1 MSGIEN
7 FKQNSLQNGNL
18 FDKNK
23 QWMMPAATEPQP
35 AAPAQAAPTQAVA
48 TPPAAQNVKAQPQLK
63 NQTIRD
69 EFVKIKKDNGLF
81 RKFYNFLKNSTG
93 FGLGSKAIEAQI
105 DKFEQG
111 QVSEDDV
118 RKNIKQYQISQ
129 ENALQTGG
137 DIAAAAVTVGGFYK
151 MKNFAAKNN
160 ARIEL
165 NAYNKFL
172 RFGQEFLEEAI
183 NSYGRKHGK
192 ETNIDIKKALTMTN
206 KKFYA
211 ITLPLLALAGGFT
224 KLYFNKF
231 ERIGS
236 KEYKAD
242 KHGKTKAEYKQE
254 KKILKKQK
262 RASNWKAF
270 WTGAVSGLMAP
281 VTFLAGGIAGV
292 PIFVASTLGI
302 KYATNKHEDKKS
314 LAGFVKSFADNGVM
328 NTAEVALLAIPSLR
342 KANYSKVLGEN
353 LEKLKTKFKDV
364 KLHNPEVGETK
375 TAYQELEDMMLT
387 NPKIKDI
394 IDHSYYS
401 NMEETVTKL
410 IDENI
415 FAAKFLQ
422 IKNNNLL
429 GTKNKYAGL
438 TDALKSSCP
447 ATRTMDEAQEFING
461 KFPGENYVVSKC
473 LGVGTIAETYLA
485 KGKDG
490 KEVCIKILKKGMDA
504 AKIQRD
510 KEKFIAMVKNGVA
523 DDMLT
528 EDQKY
533 LIKNIEN
540 LADGISKEVDFV
552 HEMNAAN
559 ELRKYTSAA
568 HVVKPIKAVDGAYIM
583 EKADGISVKT
593 LVEYY
598 NCKARLTELG
608 SNRFKGDEWAET
620 QRSAIIAKM
629 DEIKAKSPDFE
640 DFDLDT
646 KQIKKLLNQYMLVT
660 TEQFNKVNKGEKVIH
675 ADIHPENIFVNLNA
689 LKTGKGK
696 LFTLIDTG
704 NTIKMSKEEA
714 KHSLKLIALI
724 KNGNTKDLTDVVL
737 EGAVL
742 PEGLSKADATKLI
755 GDDLKD
761 IFFNNSTK
769 IDKMDIDSFYALSD
783 RLLRNYGIIPNNTQ
797 LNLVKAKTSSNNSY
811 EGLRNSFFKDKYTK
825 KFTDL
830 DDMLAEDRAAGKK
843 SSTATGWE
851 ATRTLGAAGKDF
863 AALALRKELY
873 VWFRE
878 TMNLF
883 NMSPKEAWNFIR
895 NKNMLKTNSEDYLTY
910 KFKQDMPGP
919 NDGKDMFGGMFG
931 AE

>member
-1 MSGIEN
+1 
-7 FKQNSLQNGNL
+7 
-18 FDKNK
+18 
-23 QWMMPAATEPQP
+23 
-35 AAPAQAAPTQAVA
+35 
-48 TPPAAQNVKAQPQLK
+48 
-63 NQTIRD
+63 
-69 EFVKIKKDNGLF
+69 
-81 RKFYNFLKNSTG
+81 
-93 FGLGSKAIEAQI
+93 
-105 DKFEQG
+105 
-111 QVSEDDV
+111 
-118 RKNIKQYQISQ
+118 
-129 ENALQTGG
+129 
-137 DIAAAAVTVGGFYK
+137 
-151 MKNFAAKNN
+151 
-160 ARIEL
+160 
-165 NAYNKFL
+165 
-172 RFGQEFLEEAI
+172 
-183 NSYGRKHGK
+183 
-192 ETNIDIKKALTMTN
+192 
-206 KKFYA
+206 
-211 ITLPLLALAGGFT
+211 
-224 KLYFNKF
+224 
-231 ERIGS
+231 
-236 KEYKAD
+236 
-242 KHGKTKAEYKQE
+242 
-254 KKILKKQK
+254 
-262 RASNWKAF
+262 
-270 WTGAVSGLMAP
+270 
-281 VTFLAGGIAGV
+281 
-292 PIFVASTLGI
+292 
-302 KYATNKHEDKKS
+302 
-314 LAGFVKSFADNGVM
+314 
-328 NTAEVALLAIPSLR
+328 
-342 KANYSKVLGEN
+342 
-353 LEKLKTKFKDV
+353 
-364 KLHNPEVGETK
+364 
-375 TAYQELEDMMLT
+375 
-387 NPKIKDI
+387 
-394 IDHSYYS
+394 
-401 NMEETVTKL
+401 
-410 IDENI
+410 
-415 FAAKFLQ
+415 
-422 IKNNNLL
+422 
-429 GTKNKYAGL
+429 
-438 TDALKSSCP
+438 
-447 ATRTMDEAQEFING
+447 
-461 KFPGENYVVSKC
+461 
-473 LGVGTIAETYLA
+473 
-485 KGKDG
+485 
-490 KEVCIKILKKGMDA
+490 
-504 AKIQRD
+504 
-510 KEKFIAMVKNGVA
+510 
-523 DDMLT
+523 
-528 EDQKY
+528 
-533 LIKNIEN
+533 
-540 LADGISKEVDFV
+540 
-552 HEMNAAN
+552 
-559 ELRKYTSAA
+559 
-568 HVVKPIKAVDGAYIM
+568 M

-769 IDKMDIDSFYALSD
+769 IDKMDIDAFYALSD

-830 DDMLAEDRAAGKK
+830 GDKIEEEMEAGNKA
-843 SSTATGWE
+843 STATGWE
-851 ATRTLGAAGKDF
+851 ATRTLGAAGKDY

-883 NMSPKEAWNFIR
+883 NMSPKEAWQFIK